1 MPDRVT
7 KTSHSDEAVGVPRI
21 AVLVPTYDN
30 RDTLESVLR
39 AAADH
44 DLPLVVIDDASTDGC
59 EAIITDLRQR
69 GVVHQSFR
77 VPRNLGKAGALRAG
91 FELLRRSGFT
101 HAITCDSDAQHDTD
115 LIPVFAEATRR
126 SPGAYLLGCRF
137 PLHPDQPRRNL
148 IGRTSSNVAIR
159 AHCGIAVGDSPCG
172 FRCWPLELAA
182 TVRGL
187 SGRYAWEEEM
197 ITRAAWAGW
206 PVGSIDVPAIYHARD
221 TRVSH
226 YRFRRDWSEGI
237 GIYLLLLGEALLP
250 RIHRGGPD
258 RHPFRTA
265 FLRRFDR
272 LLSPGPL
279 RGRRPE
285 AATNRWFLL
294 VALVLATFVAMVAP
308 ASTATIAAIAWA
320 GWRWHA
326 GFAAIVIAS
335 LPSLD
340 ASGMSRSIL
349 EWVVLA
355 GGASL
360 LSGFLR
366 PGLRATPAAR

>member
-1 MPDRVT
+1 MPDRAT
-7 KTSHSDEAVGVPRI
+7 TTSPPNDEAGVPRI

-39 AAADH
+39 AAASH
-44 DLPLVVIDDASTDGC
+44 GLPLVVIDDASTDGC
-59 EAIITDLRQR
+59 DAIIAALERES
-69 GVVHQSFR
+69 VVDRSFR

-91 FELLRRSGFT
+91 FELMRRSGFT

-115 LIPVFAEATRR
+115 LIPAFTEATRR
-126 SPGAYLLGCRF
+126 TPEAYLLGCRF

-148 IGRTSSNVAIR
+148 IGRTLSNVAIR
-159 AHCGIAVGDSPCG
+159 AHSGLAIGDSPCG
-172 FRCWPLELAA
+172 FRCWPLALPASI
-182 TVRGL
+182 RGI
-187 SGRYAWEEEM
+187 SGRYAWEEEF

-206 PVGSIDVPAIYHARD
+206 PIRSIDVPAIYHPRD

-258 RHPFRTA
+258 RRPFRTA

-285 AATNRWFLL
+285 AATNRWFQVVAILLAVL
-294 VALVLATFVAMVAP
+294 VAMIAP
-308 ASTATIAAIAWA
+308 ASSATLAVVAWV

-326 GFAAIVIAS
+326 GFTAMTIAAIPA
-335 LPSLD
+335 LHATGTP
-340 ASGMSRSIL
+340 RSIL
-349 EWVVLA
+349 EWIVVA
-355 GGASL
+355 AFASL

-366 PGLRATPAAR
+366 PGLRATAA

>member
-1 MPDRVT
+1 MPDRLT
-7 KTSHSDEAVGVPRI
+7 TTSRSADEADAPRVAI
-21 AVLVPTYDN
+21 LIPTYDN
-30 RDTLESVLR
+30 RETLESVLR
-39 AAADH
+39 AAASH

-59 EAIITDLRQR
+59 DAIIADLEHQ
-69 GVVHQSFR
+69 GVVHRSFR

-91 FELLRRSGFT
+91 FELLRQTGFT

-115 LIPVFAEATRR
+115 LIPVFAEAIRR
-126 SPGAYLLGCRF
+126 SPGVYLLGCRF

-159 AHCGIAVGDSPCG
+159 AHCGLAIGDSPCG
-172 FRCWPLELAA
+172 FRGWPLELAA
-182 TVRGL
+182 TIPGL

-206 PVGSIDVPAIYHARD
+206 PVRSIDVPAIYHARD

-250 RIHRGGPD
+250 RLHRGSAD
-258 RHPFRTA
+258 RRPIRGS

-294 VALVLATFVAMVAP
+294 AAILLATLVATLAP
-308 ASTATIAAIAWA
+308 ASFATIAVIAWA

-326 GFAAIVIAS
+326 GFAAIVIAA

-340 ASGMSRSIL
+340 ATGVSRSIL
-349 EWVVLA
+349 EWIVLA

-366 PGLRATPAAR
+366 PGRRAIAPTR

>member
-1 MPDRVT
+1 MTDHVKKT
-7 KTSHSDEAVGVPRI
+7 KHRDEEAGVPRI
-21 AVLVPTYDN
+21 AVLIPTYDN
-30 RDTLESVLR
+30 RETLESVLR
-39 AAADH
+39 AAAGH
-44 DLPLVVIDDASTDGC
+44 GLPLVVVDDASTDGC
-59 EAIITDLRQR
+59 DAIIAGLERE
-69 GVVHQSFR
+69 GVVDRSFR

-91 FELLRRSGFT
+91 FELMRRTGFT

-126 SPGAYLLGCRF
+126 APDAYLLGCRF

-148 IGRTSSNVAIR
+148 LGRTSSNVAIR
-159 AHCGIAVGDSPCG
+159 AHCGLAIGDAPCG
-172 FRCWPLELAA
+172 FRSWPLELAA
-182 TVRGL
+182 AIRGL

-206 PVGSIDVPAIYHARD
+206 PVRSIDVPEIYHPRD

-250 RIHRGGPD
+250 RIHRGATG
-258 RHPFRTA
+258 RHPFRSS

-285 AATNRWFLL
+285 AATNRWFQL
-294 VALVLATFVAMVAP
+294 VAILLAILVAILAP
-308 ASTATIAAIAWA
+308 ASSATLAVVAWV

-326 GFAAIVIAS
+326 GFAAMTIAAI
-335 LPSLD
+335 PALD
-340 ASGMSRSIL
+340 ASGMSRSVL
-349 EWVVLA
+349 EWIVVA
-355 GGASL
+355 AIASL
-360 LSGFLR
+360 LSGILR
-366 PGLRATPAAR
+366 PGLRATSGT

>member
-1 MPDRVT
+1 MTDHATNTSPPDET
-7 KTSHSDEAVGVPRI
+7 TGEPRI

-59 EAIITDLRQR
+59 EVIIAALEEE
-69 GVVHQSFR
+69 GVVDQSFR

-115 LIPVFAEATRR
+115 LITVFAEATRR

-159 AHCGIAVGDSPCG
+159 AHCGFAVGDSPCG

-182 TVRGL
+182 NIRGV

-206 PVGSIDVPAIYHARD
+206 PIQSIDVPAIYHARD

-250 RIHRGGPD
+250 RIHRGSAE
-258 RHPFRTA
+258 RHPLRSS

-294 VALVLATFVAMVAP
+294 VALVLATFVALVAP
-308 ASTATIAAIAWA
+308 ATTATIAVIAWV

-326 GFAAIVIAS
+326 GFTAIVIAS

-340 ASGMSRSIL
+340 ASGLSRSIL
-349 EWVVLA
+349 EWLVLA

-366 PGLRATPAAR
+366 PALRAIRAS

>member
-1 MPDRVT
+1 MTDHAT
-7 KTSHSDEAVGVPRI
+7 KTSHLDDEAGVPRI

-39 AAADH
+39 AAASH
-44 DLPLVVIDDASTDGC
+44 GIPLVVIDDASTDGC
-59 EAIITDLRQR
+59 DAIIAALEEE
-69 GVVHQSFR
+69 GVVDRSFR

-91 FELLRRSGFT
+91 FELMRRTGFT
-101 HAITCDSDAQHDTD
+101 HAITCDSDAQHDTA
-115 LIPVFAEATRR
+115 LIPVFAAATRR
-126 SPGAYLLGCRF
+126 TPGAYLLGCRF

-159 AHCGIAVGDSPCG
+159 AHAGLAIGDAPCG
-172 FRCWPLELAA
+172 FRGWPLELAA
-182 TVRGL
+182 NIRGL

-206 PVGSIDVPAIYHARD
+206 PVRSIDVPAIYHARD

-237 GIYLLLLGEALLP
+237 GIYLLLLGEAVLP
-250 RIHRGGPD
+250 RIHRGSAE
-258 RHPFRTA
+258 RHPLRSS

-294 VALVLATFVAMVAP
+294 VALMLATLVAMVAP

-340 ASGMSRSIL
+340 ASGMSRSTL
-349 EWVVLA
+349 EWIVLS

-366 PGLRATPAAR
+366 PALRATPAN

>member
-1 MPDRVT
+1 MTDHAT
-7 KTSHSDEAVGVPRI
+7 NTSHSDDAVGVPRI

-59 EAIITDLRQR
+59 EVIIAALEEE
-69 GVVHQSFR
+69 GVVDQSFR

-159 AHCGIAVGDSPCG
+159 AHCGFAVGDSPCG

-182 TVRGL
+182 NIRGV

-206 PVGSIDVPAIYHARD
+206 PIQSIDVPAIYHARD

-250 RIHRGGPD
+250 RIHRGSAE
-258 RHPFRTA
+258 RHPLRSS

-294 VALVLATFVAMVAP
+294 VALVLATFVALVAP
-308 ASTATIAAIAWA
+308 ATTATIAVIAWV

-326 GFAAIVIAS
+326 GFTAIVIAS

-340 ASGMSRSIL
+340 ASGLSRSIL
-349 EWVVLA
+349 EWLVLA

-366 PGLRATPAAR
+366 PALRAIRAS

>member
-1 MPDRVT
+1 MPDRLT
-7 KTSHSDEAVGVPRI
+7 TTSRSADEADTPRV
-21 AVLVPTYDN
+21 AVLIPTYDN

-39 AAADH
+39 SAASH
-44 DLPLVVIDDASTDGC
+44 GLPLVVIDDASTDGC
-59 EAIITDLRQR
+59 DSIIDGLERE

-91 FELLRRSGFT
+91 FELLRRTGFT

-115 LIPVFAEATRR
+115 LIPVFAESMRR
-126 SPGAYLLGCRF
+126 FPEAYLLGCRF

-159 AHCGIAVGDSPCG
+159 AHCGLAIGDSPCG
-172 FRCWPLELAA
+172 FRGWPLELAA
-182 TVRGL
+182 SIRGL

-206 PVGSIDVPAIYHARD
+206 PIRSIDVPAIYHPHD
-221 TRVSH
+221 IRVSH

-250 RIHRGGPD
+250 RIQRGGSG
-258 RHPFRTA
+258 RRPFRSA

-285 AATNRWFLL
+285 AATNRWFQL
-294 VALVLATFVAMVAP
+294 VALLIAVFVAMIAP
-308 ASTATIAAIAWA
+308 ASSATLVAVAWV

-326 GFAAIVIAS
+326 GFAAMTIAAI
-335 LPSLD
+335 PALD
-340 ASGMSRSIL
+340 ATGLSRSIL
-349 EWVVLA
+349 EWIVLA

-366 PGLRATPAAR
+366 PGLRATPAA